1 MHDHCLLAR
10 SKTDSH
16 TFSVVWDDEVMVAST
31 TMTVVSNVKKAPEN
45 TIKMEYK
52 VSLGIGQEDSKA
64 TVNQKLY
71 IETKLERFQ
80 IGKIK
85 PSDSNCFGF
94 EMVGS
99 TEKELDHR
107 IYENM
112 DGSIRFRTIT
122 QIQAA
127 CLLSKFCRSK

>member
-31 TMTVVSNVKKAPEN
+31 SMTVVSNVKKAPEN
-45 TIKMEYK
+45 TINMEYK
-52 VSLGIGQEDSKA
+52 VSLGIGQEDSRA
-64 TVNQKLY
+64 TVDQKPY

-85 PSDSNCFGF
+85 PSDSN
-94 EMVGS
+94 
-99 TEKELDHR
+99 
-107 IYENM
+107 
-112 DGSIRFRTIT
+112 
-122 QIQAA
+122 
-127 CLLSKFCRSK
+127 